1 MNINIRV
8 VKRKDKFIPQVSTG
22 VLLKSTGD
30 DLFSQLFGSVFEPK
44 WADIIKSQSREPIV
58 CDTMEEAIS
67 YAERYKSYYTD
78 EIVWTDDNDEDDEN
92 EEET

>member
-1 MNINIRV
+1 MKINIRV

-22 VLLKSTGD
+22 VLLTSTGD
-30 DLFSQLFGSVFEPK
+30 DLFSQLFGNVFEPK

-58 CDTMEEAIS
+58 CNTRDEAIA

-78 EIVWTDDNDEDDEN
+78 EVVWTD
-92 EEET
+92 EEEDEEES